1 MHILRTR
8 NALLATT
15 ILSLGFLA
23 STPALAQEAA
33 PQEEQSGIADIV
45 VTARKSSENLQSVP
59 VSVTALNAESLAT
72 KQVFEV
78 TDLARTAPSLTIS
91 TGGTGPASIVYL
103 AIRGQAQNSPNSLSD
118 SSVGIY
124 VDGVYVAR
132 PMVGNLGF
140 LDAAGAEVLRGPQG
154 TLFGRNTTGGALNL
168 TSNQPKNILEG
179 SFKVGAGNYD
189 QRMIEGILNVPLGDE
204 LAIRFAGRYSEHA
217 GYFRNTVIGYPQGS
231 VNGEYVARAT
241 LKWEPNALPIKLTI
255 TGEYVDYKDNGNA
268 TAVAAINPA
277 VLTQAGNGAYINS
290 EFASFVTAAQLP
302 SFTAANS
309 KWTDTFSQPRT
320 GDPQID
326 RLHND
331 NRVKSTAATFEWD
344 MGEVNLKSITAYRTS
359 HTEDSLD
366 LQGVPSTAVAGS
378 PPIAF
383 AQGCLANVPSL
394 VAACTG
400 AFTANYALVI
410 PGAFGPYVP
419 GLVDARSAFVS
430 TYNQE
435 QFSQELQLSGKIGSL
450 DWQTGVYYFVE
461 TGDEQSRSW
470 VFGGLARARTL
481 SDYRSSSFGA
491 FAQLNYHVTDAL
503 RLTGGFRYT
512 WDKRSIDRHST
523 NDWSLPDSLEKCT
536 VGVNSGLT
544 AAAAPCTAPSSA
556 SFKYPAWTIGA
567 DYRVNDQ
574 VFLYAKS
581 SGASM
586 SGGFNSRTVFAPFT
600 QQFQPETVRDIEI
613 GMKGDFLDRR
623 LRVNLSVFTAWQSNV
638 QRIVNALVGTTLT
651 QFVTNAG
658 KVRASGGELEVTA
671 LPWEGMELTG
681 SAAYLDAKYVAGS
694 RTEIVGTTFGGTNI
708 TVDRA
713 NEPVTQAPKWTL
725 NFGATQK
732 VPMSFGELSFHL
744 DYGWTA
750 ERAMDAAS
758 VQTVSQALS
767 RLSPTSTAAQ
777 IATATATAQ
786 AAIDNT
792 AIANKASIIKS
803 YGLLNGRIALN
814 LENPN
819 IEIAIWGRNLA
830 NKAWFTNVFQNYSG
844 LGAVLQ
850 FQGTP
855 RTFGATVAYKF

>member
-1 MHILRTR
+1 MDILRSR
-8 NALLATT
+8 SNLLATT
-15 ILSLGFLA
+15 VLSIGLLA
-23 STPALAQEAA
+23 NAPAFAQATPT
-33 PQEEQSGIADIV
+33 PQAGQAEDDQSGIADIV

-59 VSVTALNAESLAT
+59 VSVTALNAEALES

-140 LDAAGAEVLRGPQG
+140 LDAASAEVLRGPQG

-179 SFKVGAGNYD
+179 SLKVGAGNYD
-189 QRMIEGILNVPLGDE
+189 QRMVEGILNVPLGEE
-204 LAIRFAGRYSEHA
+204 LAVRFAGRYSEHS
-217 GYFRNTVIGYPQGS
+217 GYFRNPIAGYPQGS

-241 LKWEPNALPIKLTI
+241 LKWEPAALPIKLTI

-277 VLTQAGNGAYINS
+277 ILTQASNGAYINS

-302 SFTAANS
+302 AFTAANS
-309 KWTDTFSQPRT
+309 KWTDTFSAPRT
-320 GDPQID
+320 GDPLID
-326 RLHND
+326 QLHNT

-344 MGEVNLKSITAYRTS
+344 LGGANLKSITAYRTS
-359 HTEDSLD
+359 FTEDSLD

-410 PGAFGPYVP
+410 PAAFGPYVP

-435 QFSQELQLSGKIGSL
+435 QFSQELQLSGKSGNL

-481 SDYRSSSFGA
+481 SDFKSSSFGA
-491 FAQLNYHVTDAL
+491 FAQLNYHLTDAI
-503 RLTGGFRYT
+503 RITGGLRYT

-523 NDWSLPDSLEKCT
+523 NDWSLPDNLEKCT
-536 VGVNSGLT
+536 VGANTGLT
-544 AAAAPCTAPSSA
+544 AAAAPCTAANSA
-556 SFKYPAWTIGA
+556 SFKYPAWTFGI

-574 VFLYAKS
+574 LFLYAKT

-586 SGGFNSRTVFAPFT
+586 SGGFNSRTVPAPFT
-600 QQFQPETVRDIEI
+600 QQFQPETVRDIEV
-613 GMKGDFLDRR
+613 GLKGDFLDRR
-623 LRVNLSVFTAWQSNV
+623 LRTNLSVFTSWQGNV
-638 QRIVNALVGTTLT
+638 QRIVNALVGTSLT

-658 KVRASGGELEVTA
+658 KVRASGGEIEVTA
-671 LPWEGMELTG
+671 IPWTGMELTG

-694 RTEIVGTTFGGTNI
+694 RFENQGTAAAPI
-708 TVDRA
+708 LVDRSG
-713 NEPVTQAPKWTL
+713 EPVTQAPKWTL

-732 VPMSFGELSFHL
+732 VPTSFGEMSFHI
-744 DYGWTA
+744 DYAYTT
-750 ERAMDAAS
+750 EKAMDSFTTKSIA
-758 VQTVSQALS
+758 QGGTQAN
-767 RLSPTSTAAQ
+767 
-777 IATATATAQ
+777 
-786 AAIDNT
+786 IDAV
-792 AIANKASIIKS
+792 AIANRASIIKG
-803 YGLLNGRIALN
+803 YGLLNGRITFN
-814 LENPN
+814 LENPK
-819 IEIAIWGRNLA
+819 IELAIWGRNLA
-830 NKAWFTNVFQNYSG
+830 NKAWFTNVFNNYTG
-844 LGAVLQ
+844 LGATVQ
-850 FQGTP
+850 FQGAP
-855 RTFGATVAYKF
+855 RTFGATLGYKF

>member
-15 ILSLGFLA
+15 ILSFGFLA
-23 STPALAQEAA
+23 SAPAFAQAAA
-33 PQEEQSGIADIV
+33 PAVEEEQSGIADIV

-59 VSVTALNAESLAT
+59 VSVTALNAESLAS
-72 KQVFEV
+72 KQVFQV

-118 SSVGIY
+118 ASVGIY
-124 VDGVYVAR
+124 IDGVYVAR
-132 PMVGNLGF
+132 PIVGNLGF

-168 TSNQPKNILEG
+168 TSNQPKDILEG
-179 SFKVGAGNYD
+179 SFKIGGGNYD

-204 LAIRFAGRYSEHA
+204 LAIRFAGRYSEHS
-217 GYFRNTVIGYPQGS
+217 GYFRNTLAGYPQGS

-241 LKWEPNALPIKLTI
+241 LKWAPNELPIKLTI

-277 VLTQAGNGAYINS
+277 VLALPGYGAFINS
-290 EFASFVTAAQLP
+290 EFASFVTATQLP

-331 NRVKSTAATFEWD
+331 NRVKSTSATFEWD
-344 MGEVNLKSITAYRTS
+344 MGAVNLKSITAYRTS
-359 HTEDSLD
+359 HTEGSLD
-366 LQGVPSTAVAGS
+366 LHGVPSTAVAAS

-383 AQGCLANVPSL
+383 FQACVAGVPSL
-394 VAACTG
+394 LAACQ
-400 AFTANYALVI
+400 
-410 PGAFGPYVP
+410 GAFGPNPGPTILAAVSPYTA

-435 QFSQELQLSGKIGSL
+435 QFSQELQLSGSIGQL
-450 DWQTGVYYFVE
+450 DWQTGLYYFVE

-491 FAQLNYHVTDAL
+491 FAQLNYRVTDAL
-503 RLTGGFRYT
+503 RVTGGFRYT
-512 WDKRSIDRHST
+512 WDKRSINRHST
-523 NDWSLPDSLEKCT
+523 NDWSLPDNLEKCT
-536 VGVNSGLT
+536 VGPNAGLT
-544 AAAAPCTAPSSA
+544 AAAAPCNDPRQT
-556 SFKYPAWTIGA
+556 SFRYPAWTVGI

-586 SGGFNSRTVFAPFT
+586 SGGYNSRTVFAPFT
-600 QQFQPETVRDIEI
+600 QEFQPETVRDIEV
-613 GMKGDFLDRR
+613 GLKGDFLDRR
-623 LRVNLSVFTAWQSNV
+623 LRTNLSVFTAWQSNV

-651 QFVTNAG
+651 QFVTNTG

-681 SAAYLDAKYVAGS
+681 SAAYLDAKYVRGS
-694 RTEIVGTTFGGTNI
+694 RTENVGTAAAPI
-708 TVDRA
+708 LVDRSG
-713 NEPVTQAPKWTL
+713 EPVTQAPKWTL

-732 VPMSFGELSFHL
+732 VPTSVGEFSFHI
-744 DYGWTA
+744 DYAWTA
-750 ERAMDAAS
+750 ERAMDAA
-758 VQTVSQALS
+758 TV
-767 RLSPTSTAAQ
+767 RTVAQ
-777 IATATATAQ
+777 GGTQ
-786 AAIDNT
+786 AAIDAT
-792 AIANKASIIKS
+792 AIANRASIIKA

-830 NKAWFTNVFQNYSG
+830 NKAWFTNVFNSYTG
-844 LGAVLQ
+844 LGAVMQ
-850 FQGTP
+850 FQGAP
-855 RTFGATVAYKF
+855 RTFGATVAFKF